1 MSSDEPAQ
9 PISQAGQTHILVVD
23 DDGEIR
29 RLVAKFLRENGFHV
43 VLARDGR
50 EMLACLA
57 SAHIDLIVLDVML
70 PGTSGLDLCR
80 DLRRSSSLPVIMLT
94 AKGDDTDR
102 IVGLEIGAD
111 DYLGKPFNPR
121 ELLARINAVLRRSST
136 AGAEVRTTSVPHRA
150 PRRYMFDGWQID
162 LLKRELLNPTGIVID
177 LSAAEYDLLV
187 TFAEAPQRVLSRD
200 HLLDAARNRQAS
212 GFDRSIDVLVSR
224 LRRKIDSDEADES
237 TSRIKTVRGQGYL
250 FLSPVTVA

>member
-1 MSSDEPAQ
+1 MTSSDQTTAKP
-9 PISQAGQTHILVVD
+9 GQTHILVVD

-29 RLVAKFLRENGFHV
+29 RLIAKFLRENGFHV
-43 VLARDGR
+43 LLARDGR

-57 SAHIDLIVLDVML
+57 SAHIDLIVLDIML
-70 PGTSGLDLCR
+70 PGTTGLDLCR
-80 DLRRSSSLPVIMLT
+80 NLRRTSSLPVIMLT

-111 DYLGKPFNPR
+111 DYLSKPFNPR
-121 ELLARINAVLRRSST
+121 ELLARINAVLRRTSAT
-136 AGAEVRTTSVPHRA
+136 RTNTSFPAAPNRA
-150 PRRYMFDGWQID
+150 PQCYIFDGWQID
-162 LLKRELLNPTGIVID
+162 LLKRELLNPAGIVID

-187 TFAEAPQRVLSRD
+187 TFTEAPQRVLSRD

-212 GFDRSIDVLVSR
+212 GFDRSIDVLISR
-224 LRRKIDSDEADES
+224 LRRKIDSDDADES

-250 FLSPVTVA
+250 FLPAVTVG